1 MMVTGQQLFFGA
13 LADLVAG
20 DPRWLPHPVSG
31 IGHIAHWQERWWRRH
46 SRLPLR
52 LAGIGAWFGV
62 VAATSAIVYLSL
74 RWLPA
79 PFIQIYWVYSFL
91 ALRSLDQHAMAVIRP
106 LRTNDLEAAR
116 RAVGYM
122 VGRDT
127 ATLDAHEITRATIE
141 TVSENASDGVIAPL
155 FWLLIGGPI
164 AMAVY
169 KAVNTL
175 DSMFGYRSER
185 YHDFGWWSA
194 RADDWANW
202 LPARI
207 TAALFC
213 LIAAIVPGMS
223 ASRAIAATLRDAHR
237 QPSPNSGY
245 PEAAAAGGL
254 GVELGGVNYYRG
266 IKSEKSLLGEPVNPL
281 SWQTYTGMRTLLYV
295 SALASILTAIGVLA
309 CQ

>member
-13 LADLVAG
+13 FADLIAG
-20 DPRWLPHPVSG
+20 DPRRLPNPVSG
-31 IGHIAHWQERWWRRH
+31 IGHLAHWQEQWWRR
-46 SRLPLR
+46 SGLPLR

-62 VAATSAIVYLSL
+62 VGATSGVVYLSL
-74 RWLPA
+74 RWLPT
-79 PFIQIYWVYSFL
+79 PFIQIYWIYACL
-91 ALRSLDQHAMAVIRP
+91 ALRNLDQHAMAVIRP
-106 LRTNDLEAAR
+106 LRTNDLTDAR

-141 TVSENASDGVIAPL
+141 TVAENASDGIIAPL
-155 FWLLIGGPI
+155 LWLLVGGPI
-164 AMAVY
+164 AMAAY

-175 DSMFGYRSER
+175 DSMFGYKNER

-202 LPARI
+202 LPSRI

-213 LIAAIVPGMS
+213 LAAAIIPGMS
-223 ASRAIAATLRDAHR
+223 ATRAIATTLRDAHH

-245 PEAAAAGGL
+245 PEAAAAGAL
-254 GVELGGVNYYRG
+254 GVQLGGVNYYRG

-281 SWQTYTGMRTLLYV
+281 TWQTYTGMRTLLYV
-295 SALASILTAIGVLA
+295 SALAFIASAIGVLA